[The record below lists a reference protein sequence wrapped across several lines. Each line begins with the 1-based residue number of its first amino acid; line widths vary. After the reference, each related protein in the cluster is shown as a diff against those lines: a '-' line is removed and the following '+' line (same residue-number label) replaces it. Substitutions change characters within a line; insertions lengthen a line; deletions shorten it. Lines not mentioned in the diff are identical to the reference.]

1 MAQIIK
7 TTHRATGFT
16 LIELMV
22 VCVIVAILAAIAV
35 PAYSRYIQ
43 RGNLVEGT
51 QALSQY
57 RVQMEQYY
65 QDNHT
70 YSSAGTTCGT
80 ALPTLVNFVMTC
92 ATANTGQTYTA
103 TATGQAQL
111 PNTFVYTI
119 DQANNQSSQV
129 PTGWSTQ
136 SSSSTGWIVR

>member
-1 MAQIIK
+1 MAQIK
-7 TTHRATGFT
+7 ATHRAAGFT

-35 PAYSRYIQ
+35 PAYNPYIQ
-43 RGNLVEGT
+43 RGDLVEGT
-51 QALSQY
+51 QALSAY

-65 QDNHT
+65 QDHNT
-70 YSSAGTTCGT
+70 YSSAGTTCGA
-80 ALPTLVNFVMTC
+80 ALPALVNFVMTC
-92 ATANTGQTYTA
+92 ATANAGQTYTA

-111 PNTFVYTI
+111 TNQFVYTI
-119 DQANNQSSQV
+119 DETNDQTSTV